1 MEAPSSNPRQSLLIH
16 ANIAPRTG
24 PGLGY
29 LGMTSVKAF
38 GILIGAQGEGVG
50 AQSAP
55 RSGNSVIGTS
65 GDQRW
70 KPLNRTPNSTLMRQ
84 VHANLGWTGMKSLKC
99 TPIWDGGRGEGV
111 PEIAVIAAIAR
122 DRASSKKPKPS
133 TTKDTKERE
142 GNSRRNLWKGI
153 SGDRKARS
161 PEPTCNRTSGREGC
175 CGARSPGQSGENG
188 SSGKAER
195 RG

>member
-84 VHANLGWTGMKSLKC
+84 VHANLGHPGMQ
-99 TPIWDGGRGEGV
+99 WDVRGGGRGAKILNAERDPG
-111 PEIAVIAAIAR
+111 PEIGLTIKTE
-122 DRASSKKPKPS
+122 D
-133 TTKDTKERE
+133 
-142 GNSRRNLWKGI
+142 
-153 SGDRKARS
+153 S
-161 PEPTCNRTSGREGC
+161 PEGRGLNASGRK
-175 CGARSPGQSGENG
+175 SPHFRT
-188 SSGKAER
+188 APR
-195 RG
+195 RIGYQR